1 MRFLEVN
8 AEISERHHMNSF
20 VGVFRLVKSHF
31 LGIITDQVETSAAE
45 SCGKSD
51 QTPERVR

>member
-1 MRFLEVN
+1 MHFLEVN

-31 LGIITDQVETSAAE
+31 GIITDQVETSAAE

-51 QTPERVR
+51 QTPVRVR